1 VTMRAVKRPEVGA
14 RPLAAMRLGVPP
26 PASGGEAGNQPRGS
40 VPPMSSAEHIA
51 ETVNRYISLIAK
63 GTADD
68 LVELYA
74 DDATVEDPVGGEVH
88 IGRQA
93 IHGFYSAVE
102 NVQRECEL
110 VTLRVAGN
118 EAAFHFKLTVSA
130 GDSRMVIEPIDVMVF
145 DADGK
150 VAAMKAYW
158 SPENARQL

>member
-1 VTMRAVKRPEVGA
+1 MTMRAVKRPE
-14 RPLAAMRLGVPP
+14 
-26 PASGGEAGNQPRGS
+26 EKAGDQPRGNL
-40 VPPMSSAEHIA
+40 PPMSSAEHIA
-51 ETVNRYISLIAK
+51 ETVNRYISLVAK

-93 IHGFYSAVE
+93 IHGFYAGLASAE
-102 NVQRECEL
+102 NVERKIEL

-130 GDSRMVIEPIDVMVF
+130 GDSRMVIEPIDVMAF

-150 VAAMKAYW
+150 IAAMKAYW
-158 SPENARQL
+158 SPENARQI